1 MNRNRSGSPAF
12 VPIALG
18 VVVLLLLISLA
29 AGSAV
34 PQGPLSIVTGPVQR
48 VLNNAGRAISGFFRP
63 LSEPAVSQ
71 SQLDALKQQITALSN
86 ENVRLRENAI
96 ELRQLRD
103 LLKFTQSNPALEFV
117 GADVIGVG
125 GRDCEGQPTVG
136 SNVGVCAAVIAG
148 DPSPYVR
155 SLTINAGS
163 AQGLRTGMPVI
174 GGGGVLI
181 GRIGRV
187 VNANTSHI
195 QLINDPAS
203 FIVVQMVGTRAVGT
217 VAGQPDGTLRLQNV
231 LQTETVKEGDLIVT
245 SGLGGGLPAGLSV
258 GQVDAIVSKELE
270 TLKEATVRPG
280 TDLRR
285 IEHVIVL
292 LFDPPRT

>member
-1 MNRNRSGSPAF
+1 MNRNRSGSPVI

-34 PQGPLSIVTGPVQR
+34 PQGPLSAIIGPVQR
-48 VLNNAGRAISGFFRP
+48 AMSNAGRSISNFFRP
-63 LSEPAVSQ
+63 LTQPATSQ
-71 SQLDALKQQITALSN
+71 AQIDTYRSQITALSN

-96 ELRQLRD
+96 ELRQLRE
-103 LLKFTQSNPALEFV
+103 LLKFTQANPALEYI
-117 GADVIGVG
+117 GADVVGTG
-125 GRDCEGQPTVG
+125 GRDCEGKPTIG

-163 AQGLRTGMPVI
+163 AQGVRTGMPVI

-187 VNANTSHI
+187 VNTNTSHV

-231 LQTETVKEGDLIVT
+231 LQTETVREGDLIVT

-258 GQVDAIVSKELE
+258 GQVDVIVSKELE

-292 LFDPPRT
+292 KFNPPGA